1 MYILVFHKEHKNSD
15 NMELNENLD
24 SAPVVDLFNGPA
36 MIQFAMRPWYGNKKY
51 KNSNNMK
58 LNEHRDS
65 ARELERHRGSEF
77 VWGQFYFH
85 H

>member
-1 MYILVFHKEHKNSD
+1 MYILVFHKKHKNAD
-15 NMELNENLD
+15 NME
-24 SAPVVDLFNGPA
+24 
-36 MIQFAMRPWYGNKKY
+36 
-51 KNSNNMK
+51 

-77 VWGQFYFH
+77 VWVQFYFH